1 MNGIQLP
8 ESLRTFF
15 QSIGTTEFWWKTIS
29 TILTVAV
36 ILGVFRFLQMAVA
49 RTASKKF
56 PEAKVFLARK
66 IVKYT
71 GYSIAAA
78 ILLKAVGINITALLG
93 AAGIAG
99 IAIGFAA
106 QTSVSNLISG
116 IFLISEKP
124 FEMGDVIQTGDI
136 TGTVLSIDLLSIKIQ
151 TFDNRFVRI
160 PNETII
166 KTNVINLTKFPI
178 RRMDIRFQ
186 VSYNADIEKVID
198 TCAKIAQRNRYALD
212 NPEPLILV
220 DSFDNSGINI
230 LFGIWFERSQLVS
243 LKNSIIIDIQRRF
256 AEEHIE
262 IPYPKMDVYIK
273 ENGGMAKG

>member
-66 IVKYT
+66 IVKYA

>member
-15 QSIGTTEFWWKTIS
+15 QSLGTTEFWWKTIS

-36 ILGVFRFLQMAVA
+36 ILGVFRFLQMAVV

-66 IVKYT
+66 IVKYA
-71 GYSIAAA
+71 GYIIAAA

-124 FEMGDVIQTGDI
+124 FEMGDIIQTGDI

>member
-66 IVKYT
+66 IVKYA

-273 ENGGMAKG
+273 ENSGMANG

>member
-8 ESLRTFF
+8 DSLQTFF
-15 QSIGTTEFWWKTIS
+15 QSIGTTEFWWKAIS
-29 TILTVAV
+29 TILTVVV
-36 ILGVFRFLQMAVA
+36 ILGVFRFLQMAVV

-66 IVKYT
+66 IVKYA

-116 IFLISEKP
+116 VFLISEKP

-256 AEEHIE
+256 AEEQIE

-273 ENGGMAKG
+273 QEQTKT

>member
-8 ESLRTFF
+8 DSLQTFF
-15 QSIGTTEFWWKTIS
+15 QSIGTTEFWWKAIS
-29 TILTVAV
+29 TILTVVV
-36 ILGVFRFLQMAVA
+36 ILGVFRFLQMAVV

-66 IVKYT
+66 IVKYA
-71 GYSIAAA
+71 GYIIAAA

-116 IFLISEKP
+116 VFLISEKP

-256 AEEHIE
+256 AEEQIE

-273 ENGGMAKG
+273 QEQTKT

>member
-15 QSIGTTEFWWKTIS
+15 QSLGTTEFWWKTIS

-36 ILGVFRFLQMAVA
+36 ILGVFRFLQMAVV

-66 IVKYT
+66 IVKYA

-124 FEMGDVIQTGDI
+124 FEIGDIIQTGDI
-136 TGTVLSIDLLSIKIQ
+136 SGTVLSIDLLSIKIQ

-273 ENGGMAKG
+273 ENSGMAKG

>member
-1 MNGIQLP
+1 MGNV
-8 ESLRTFF
+8 ESLT
-15 QSIGTTEFWWKTIS
+15 Q
-29 TILTVAV
+29 
-36 ILGVFRFLQMAVA
+36 
-49 RTASKKF
+49 
-56 PEAKVFLARK
+56 
-66 IVKYT
+66 
-71 GYSIAAA
+71 
-78 ILLKAVGINITALLG
+78 
-93 AAGIAG
+93 
-99 IAIGFAA
+99 
-106 QTSVSNLISG
+106 
-116 IFLISEKP
+116 
-124 FEMGDVIQTGDI
+124 
-136 TGTVLSIDLLSIKIQ
+136 LSIDLLSIKIQ

-186 VSYNADIEKVID
+186 VSYNADIEKAID

-273 ENGGMAKG
+273 ENSGMANG

>member
-273 ENGGMAKG
+273 ENSGMAKG

>member
-8 ESLRTFF
+8 ESIKTFF
-15 QSIGTTEFWWKTIS
+15 TYLGTAEFWWKTVS
-29 TILTVAV
+29 TILTIAL
-36 ILGVFRFLQMAVA
+36 ILAVFRFLQMAVV

-56 PEAKVFLARK
+56 PESKVFLARK
-66 IVKYT
+66 LVKYT
-71 GYSIAAA
+71 GYIIAST
-78 ILLKAVGINITALLG
+78 ILLKALGVNITALLG

-124 FEMGDVIQTGDI
+124 FEIGDVIQTGDI

-166 KTNVINLTKFPI
+166 KTNVINLTRFPI

-186 VSYNADIEKVID
+186 VSYGADLEKVLE
-198 TCAKIAQRNRYALD
+198 TCKEIALKNHYALD
-212 NPEPLILV
+212 NPEPLVLI
-220 DSFDNSGINI
+220 DSFDNSGINV
-230 LFGIWFERSQLVS
+230 LFGVWFERSQLVS

-256 AEEHIE
+256 AQDNIE

-273 ENGGMAKG
+273 ENAKESVS

>member
-273 ENGGMAKG
+273 ENSGMANG

>member
-8 ESLRTFF
+8 DSLQTFF

-36 ILGVFRFLQMAVA
+36 ILGVFRFLQMAVV

-66 IVKYT
+66 IVKYA
-71 GYSIAAA
+71 GYIIAAA

-273 ENGGMAKG
+273 QEQTKTLS

>member
-8 ESLRTFF
+8 DSLQTFF
-15 QSIGTTEFWWKTIS
+15 QSIGTTEFWWKAIS

-36 ILGVFRFLQMAVA
+36 ILGVFRFLQMAVV

-66 IVKYT
+66 IVKYA

-116 IFLISEKP
+116 VFLISEKP

-256 AEEHIE
+256 AEEQIE

-273 ENGGMAKG
+273 ENGGMENG

>member
-8 ESLRTFF
+8 ESLQTFF
-15 QSIGTTEFWWKTIS
+15 QSLGTTEFWWKTIS

-66 IVKYT
+66 IVKYA

-124 FEMGDVIQTGDI
+124 FEIGDIIQTGDI
-136 TGTVLSIDLLSIKIQ
+136 SGTVLSIDLLSIKIQ

-273 ENGGMAKG
+273 ENSGMAKG

>member
-124 FEMGDVIQTGDI
+124 FEIGDIIQTGDI
-136 TGTVLSIDLLSIKIQ
+136 SGTVLSIDLLSIKIQ

-273 ENGGMAKG
+273 ENSGMAKG

>member
-8 ESLRTFF
+8 ESLQKFF

-29 TILTVAV
+29 TILTIVV
-36 ILGVFRFLQMAVA
+36 ILGIFRFLQIAVV

-56 PEAKVFLARK
+56 PEAKVFIARK

-71 GYSIAAA
+71 GYVIATT
-78 ILLKAVGINITALLG
+78 ILLKSLGINITALLG

-124 FEMGDVIQTGDI
+124 FEMGDIIQTGDI

-178 RRMDIRFQ
+178 RRMDIQFQ
-186 VSYNADIEKVID
+186 VSYKADIEKVID

-243 LKNSIIIDIQRRF
+243 LKNSIIIDIQRHF
-256 AEEHIE
+256 AEEQIE

-273 ENGGMAKG
+273 ENGGMAQG

>member
-8 ESLRTFF
+8 DSLQTFF
-15 QSIGTTEFWWKTIS
+15 QSIGTTEFWWKAIS
-29 TILTVAV
+29 TILTVVV
-36 ILGVFRFLQMAVA
+36 ILGVFRFLQMAVV

-66 IVKYT
+66 IVKYA
-71 GYSIAAA
+71 GYIIAAA

-256 AEEHIE
+256 AEEQIE

-273 ENGGMAKG
+273 QEQTKT